1 MERKQFTWYR
11 SYYDALK
18 ELPAEEFRDIVLA
31 VCAYA
36 LDGEETELSG
46 VARAIFTLIRPT
58 LEVGRSKA
66 ENRSRTEQTSISAE
80 QTGNRPEQ
88 TKNKPEQTQN
98 KRKQT
103 GNKPEQTR
111 KEKEGEGERE
121 EESESEREGENDMLK
136 ILPPGGGNTKSP
148 AATAGVS
155 PFSSAVAMVQADYLN
170 RVNAAAS
177 PASLD
182 ELAGFVEAMGPDCCR
197 RAFDIALDERI
208 TRWSYIRGILQDKQ
222 QRGVKCLADW
232 DALDNRRRERG
243 GNGQRGQERKSWT
256 DICEEME
263 GAT

>member
-111 KEKEGEGERE
+111 KEKEKEKERE
-121 EESESEREGENDMLK
+121 KESENDSYCSPPPPSGPKRFVPPTLAEVQSYVAERQ
-136 ILPPGGGNTKSP
+136 SP
-148 AATAGVS
+148 VDPQGFIDFYASKGWMVGKTPMKDWKAAC
-155 PFSSAVAMVQADYLN
+155 
-170 RVNAAAS
+170 RNA
-177 PASLD
+177 
-182 ELAGFVEAMGPDCCR
+182 ETWE
-197 RAFDIALDERI
+197 
-208 TRWSYIRGILQDKQ
+208 RWSRTEASAPPKNG
-222 QRGVKCLADW
+222 LAQ
-232 DALDNRRRERG
+232 AL
-243 GNGQRGQERKSWT
+243 T
-256 DICEEME
+256 DRQME
-263 GAT
+263 KYMGW

>member
-66 ENRSRTEQTSISAE
+66 ENRSRTEQTSISTE

-88 TKNKPEQTQN
+88 TKTNRQQTQN

-111 KEKEGEGERE
+111 KEKEKEKERE
-121 EESESEREGENDMLK
+121 KESENDSYCSPPPPSAPKRFVPPTLAEVQSYVAERQ
-136 ILPPGGGNTKSP
+136 SP
-148 AATAGVS
+148 VDPQGFIDFYASKGWMVGKTPMKDWKAAC
-155 PFSSAVAMVQADYLN
+155 
-170 RVNAAAS
+170 RNA
-177 PASLD
+177 
-182 ELAGFVEAMGPDCCR
+182 ETWE
-197 RAFDIALDERI
+197 
-208 TRWSYIRGILQDKQ
+208 RWSRTEASAPPKKG
-222 QRGVKCLADW
+222 LAQ
-232 DALDNRRRERG
+232 AL
-243 GNGQRGQERKSWT
+243 T
-256 DICEEME
+256 DRQME
-263 GAT
+263 KYMGW

>member
-1 MERKQFTWYR
+1 MERKQFTWFR

-111 KEKEGEGERE
+111 KEKEKEKERE
-121 EESESEREGENDMLK
+121 KESENDSYCS
-136 ILPPGGGNTKSP
+136 PPPPSGPKRFVPPTLAEVQSYVAQRQSP
-148 AATAGVS
+148 VDPQGFIDFYASKGWMVGKTPMKDWKAAC
-155 PFSSAVAMVQADYLN
+155 
-170 RVNAAAS
+170 RNA
-177 PASLD
+177 
-182 ELAGFVEAMGPDCCR
+182 ETWE
-197 RAFDIALDERI
+197 
-208 TRWSYIRGILQDKQ
+208 RWSRTEASAPPKKG
-222 QRGVKCLADW
+222 LAQ
-232 DALDNRRRERG
+232 AL
-243 GNGQRGQERKSWT
+243 T
-256 DICEEME
+256 DRQME
-263 GAT
+263 KYMGW

>member
-36 LDGEETELSG
+36 LDGEEPELSG

-66 ENRSRTEQTSISAE
+66 ENRSRAEQTSLSAE

-111 KEKEGEGERE
+111 NKPEQTRKEKEKEKERE
-121 EESESEREGENDMLK
+121 KESENDSYCSPPPPSGPKRFVPPTLAEVQSYVAERQ
-136 ILPPGGGNTKSP
+136 SP
-148 AATAGVS
+148 VDPQGFIDFYASKGWMVGKTPMKDWKAAC
-155 PFSSAVAMVQADYLN
+155 
-170 RVNAAAS
+170 RNA
-177 PASLD
+177 
-182 ELAGFVEAMGPDCCR
+182 ETWE
-197 RAFDIALDERI
+197 
-208 TRWSYIRGILQDKQ
+208 RWSRTEASAPPKNG
-222 QRGVKCLADW
+222 LAQ
-232 DALDNRRRERG
+232 AL
-243 GNGQRGQERKSWT
+243 T
-256 DICEEME
+256 DRQME
-263 GAT
+263 KYMGW

>member
-36 LDGEETELSG
+36 LDGEEPELSG

-66 ENRSRTEQTSISAE
+66 ENRSRTEQTPISAE

-103 GNKPEQTR
+103 DNKPEQTR
-111 KEKEGEGERE
+111 KEKEKEKERE
-121 EESESEREGENDMLK
+121 KESENDSYCSPPPPSGPKRFVPPTLAEVQSYVAERQ
-136 ILPPGGGNTKSP
+136 SP
-148 AATAGVS
+148 VDPQGFIDFYASKGWMVGKTPMKDWKAAC
-155 PFSSAVAMVQADYLN
+155 
-170 RVNAAAS
+170 RNA
-177 PASLD
+177 
-182 ELAGFVEAMGPDCCR
+182 ETWE
-197 RAFDIALDERI
+197 
-208 TRWSYIRGILQDKQ
+208 RWSRTEASAPPKKG
-222 QRGVKCLADW
+222 LAQ
-232 DALDNRRRERG
+232 AL
-243 GNGQRGQERKSWT
+243 T
-256 DICEEME
+256 DRQME
-263 GAT
+263 KYMGW

>member
-36 LDGEETELSG
+36 LDGEEPELSG

-66 ENRSRTEQTSISAE
+66 ENRSRAEQTSISAE
-80 QTGNRPEQ
+80 QTGNSPEQ

-111 KEKEGEGERE
+111 NKPEQTRKEKERE
-121 EESESEREGENDMLK
+121 KESENDSYCS
-136 ILPPGGGNTKSP
+136 PPPPSGPKRFVPPTLAEVQSYVAQRQSP
-148 AATAGVS
+148 VDPQGFIDFYASKGWMVGKTPMKDWKAAC
-155 PFSSAVAMVQADYLN
+155 
-170 RVNAAAS
+170 RNA
-177 PASLD
+177 
-182 ELAGFVEAMGPDCCR
+182 ETWE
-197 RAFDIALDERI
+197 
-208 TRWSYIRGILQDKQ
+208 RWSRTEASAPPKKG
-222 QRGVKCLADW
+222 LAQ
-232 DALDNRRRERG
+232 AL
-243 GNGQRGQERKSWT
+243 T
-256 DICEEME
+256 DRQME
-263 GAT
+263 KYMGW

>member
-36 LDGEETELSG
+36 LDGEEPELSG

-66 ENRSRTEQTSISAE
+66 ENRSRAEQTLLSAE

-103 GNKPEQTR
+103 DNKPEQTR
-111 KEKEGEGERE
+111 KEKEKEKERE
-121 EESESEREGENDMLK
+121 KESENDSYCSPPPPSGPKRFVPPTLAEVQSYVAERQ
-136 ILPPGGGNTKSP
+136 SP
-148 AATAGVS
+148 VDPQGFIDFYASKGWMVGKTPMKDWKAAC
-155 PFSSAVAMVQADYLN
+155 
-170 RVNAAAS
+170 RNA
-177 PASLD
+177 
-182 ELAGFVEAMGPDCCR
+182 ETWE
-197 RAFDIALDERI
+197 
-208 TRWSYIRGILQDKQ
+208 RWSRTEASAPPKKG
-222 QRGVKCLADW
+222 LAQ
-232 DALDNRRRERG
+232 AL
-243 GNGQRGQERKSWT
+243 T
-256 DICEEME
+256 DRQME
-263 GAT
+263 KYMGW

>member
-88 TKNKPEQTQN
+88 TKNKPEQTEN

-111 KEKEGEGERE
+111 KEKEKEKERE
-121 EESESEREGENDMLK
+121 KESENDSYCSPPPPSGPKRFVPPTLAEVQSYVAERQSLVDPQGFIDFYASKGWMVGK
-136 ILPPGGGNTKSP
+136 TPMKDWK
-148 AATAGVS
+148 AAC
-155 PFSSAVAMVQADYLN
+155 
-170 RVNAAAS
+170 RNA
-177 PASLD
+177 
-182 ELAGFVEAMGPDCCR
+182 ETWE
-197 RAFDIALDERI
+197 
-208 TRWSYIRGILQDKQ
+208 RWSRTEASAPPKKG
-222 QRGVKCLADW
+222 LAQ
-232 DALDNRRRERG
+232 AL
-243 GNGQRGQERKSWT
+243 T
-256 DICEEME
+256 DRLME
-263 GAT
+263 KYMGW

>member
-36 LDGEETELSG
+36 LDGEEPELSG

-66 ENRSRTEQTSISAE
+66 ENRSRAEQTSISAE
-80 QTGNRPEQ
+80 QTGNSPEQ

-111 KEKEGEGERE
+111 NKPEQTRKEKEKEKERE
-121 EESESEREGENDMLK
+121 KESENDSYCS
-136 ILPPGGGNTKSP
+136 PPPPSGPKRFVPPTLAEVQSYVAQRQSP
-148 AATAGVS
+148 VDPQGFIDFYASKGWMVGKAPMKDWKAAC
-155 PFSSAVAMVQADYLN
+155 
-170 RVNAAAS
+170 RNA
-177 PASLD
+177 
-182 ELAGFVEAMGPDCCR
+182 ETWE
-197 RAFDIALDERI
+197 
-208 TRWSYIRGILQDKQ
+208 RWSRTEASAPPKKG
-222 QRGVKCLADW
+222 LAQ
-232 DALDNRRRERG
+232 AL
-243 GNGQRGQERKSWT
+243 T
-256 DICEEME
+256 DRQME
-263 GAT
+263 KYMGW